1 MKRRAGFPPKGQR
14 RRRERGA
21 TLVLFGMLQLAL
33 LTISALVVDIGYVRA
48 AARRNQSI
56 VDLAVLAA
64 GNKLSEGDYLAACT
78 NLITTLNA
86 NTSQMPAIN
95 ANAFCTQGGNDVTKT
110 VCSLP
115 GVGLGQAKPKVTAGA
130 YTVEVHFPVPLS
142 EIWNSKYGDGLND
155 GQPCQRMRLLL
166 TTKEPVFFGGVAG
179 SNGHKVTRT
188 ATLRS
193 KSDPRERVPALWLLD
208 PHGCTPLAASG
219 GSRVTVGVVGDTIT
233 PGVPGIIKLD
243 SDGSTCS
250 SNQVTISS
258 TGAST
263 LIQAI
268 PTTATANT
276 PKGFISLY
284 GLPPGAT
291 TCVAPI
297 CDPADVA
304 GGRLVPQ
311 PQGSTERA
319 TRAPADWRYN
329 CKSSYPSYH
338 GLAIES
344 CSEGKPPYL
353 DLLRSAITPLNNPM
367 LFQKW
372 TTSHSCNPSGNVSVS
387 GNWWI
392 DCNGGLSIGNGTTL
406 TFEGGNIVMDK
417 GLTMTGGVF
426 NVNTVSDPTRVMDSS
441 CIAPTAFNTTCLG
454 TGSDNAAFIYMR
466 DGSWDI
472 TGGTLNLNHVSL
484 IQQNGY
490 VKVSSATPNWTSPTE
505 GPFKQLS
512 LWSEKSSNKF
522 QINGGAGI
530 SLEGI
535 FFTPEADPLSLSG
548 GGDWGQLSAQFI
560 SYRVAVSG
568 GGTLTMAP
576 NESMLSLPPTNNMLI
591 R

>member
-1 MKRRAGFPPKGQR
+1 MKRRPTRSPKRPQ
-14 RRRERGA
+14 RRERGA
-21 TLVLFGMLQLAL
+21 ALVLFGMLQLAL
-33 LTISALVVDIGYVRA
+33 LTVAALVVDIGYVRA

-56 VDLAVLAA
+56 VDLSILAA
-64 GNKLSEGDYLAACT
+64 GNKLSESDYLAACV
-78 NLITTLNA
+78 NVINTLNVNA
-86 NTSQMPAIN
+86 RQMPVIDAT
-95 ANAFCTQGGNDVTKT
+95 AFCTQGGNDVTKT

-115 GVGLGQAKPKVTAGA
+115 GTGLGQAKPKVTSGA
-130 YTVEVHFPVPLS
+130 YTVELHFPVPLS
-142 EIWNSKYGDGLND
+142 EIWNSKYGDGLKD

-166 TTKEPVFFGGVAG
+166 TSKEPAFFGGVAG
-179 SNGHKVTRT
+179 SKGHSVVRS

-193 KSDPRERVPALWLLD
+193 KTDPRERVPALWLLD
-208 PHGCTPLAASG
+208 PYGCTPLAASG
-219 GSRVTVGVVGDTIT
+219 GSRVTVGVTSPTV
-233 PGVPGIIKLD
+233 VPGIIKLD
-243 SDGSTCS
+243 SDGSACS
-250 SNQVTISS
+250 SNQNTISS

-263 LIQAI
+263 LIQAV
-268 PTTATANT
+268 PTSGS
-276 PKGFISLY
+276 PRGMISLF

-291 TCVAPI
+291 SCVAPI
-297 CDPADVA
+297 CDMADVS

-311 PQGSTERA
+311 PTGSTERA
-319 TRAPADWRYN
+319 TRAPVDWRFN

-338 GLAIES
+338 GLAIDG
-344 CSEGKPPYL
+344 CTEGNPTYL
-353 DLLRSAITPLNNPM
+353 DTLRTTMGTTGTPSG
-367 LFQKW
+367 FKRW
-372 TTSHSCNPSGNVSVS
+372 TTNGYSCNPSGAVTVPVD
-387 GNWWI
+387 NWYI

-426 NVNTVSDPTRVMDSS
+426 NVNSTVNADDLATTCAPLTFTSS
-441 CIAPTAFNTTCLG
+441 CFT
-454 TGSDNAAFIYMR
+454 SSSEDAAFIYMR

-472 TGGTLNLNHVSL
+472 TGGVLNLHRVSVF
-484 IQQNGY
+484 QQNGY
-490 VKVSSATPNWTSPTE
+490 VKVSSATPNWTAPTE
-505 GPFKQLS
+505 GPFAQLS

-576 NESMLSLPPTNNMLI
+576 NESMISLPPNNNVLI

>member
-1 MKRRAGFPPKGQR
+1 
-14 RRRERGA
+14 
-21 TLVLFGMLQLAL
+21 MLQLAL
-33 LTISALVVDIGYVRA
+33 LTVAALVVDIGSVRA

-56 VDLAVLAA
+56 VDLSILAA
-64 GNKLSEGDYLAACT
+64 GNKLSESDYLAACV
-78 NLITTLNA
+78 NVINTLNVNA
-86 NTSQMPAIN
+86 RQMPVID
-95 ANAFCTQGGNDVTKT
+95 ANAFCTQAGNDVTKT

-115 GVGLGQAKPKVTAGA
+115 GTGLGQAKPKVTSGA
-130 YTVEVHFPVPLS
+130 YTVELHFPVPLS

-166 TTKEPVFFGGVAG
+166 TSKEPAFFGGVAG
-179 SNGHKVTRT
+179 SKGHSVIRS

-193 KSDPRERVPALWLLD
+193 KTDPRERVPALWLLD
-208 PHGCTPLAASG
+208 PYGCTPLAASG
-219 GSRVTVGVVGDTIT
+219 GSRVTVGVLSPTV
-233 PGVPGIIKLD
+233 VPGIIKLD
-243 SDGSTCS
+243 SDGSACS

-258 TGAST
+258 TGAGT
-263 LIQAI
+263 LIQAV
-268 PTTATANT
+268 PTSGS
-276 PKGFISLY
+276 PHGLVSLF

-291 TCVAPI
+291 TCVAPA

-311 PQGSTERA
+311 PTGSTERA
-319 TRAPADWRYN
+319 TRAPVDWRFN

-338 GLAIES
+338 GLSIES
-344 CSEGKPPYL
+344 CSESTPAYL
-353 DLLRSAITPLNNPM
+353 DSLRSAIGTTGSPSSGA
-367 LFQKW
+367 FQQW
-372 TTSHSCNPSGNVSVS
+372 TASYSCNPSGTVTVPV

-406 TFEGGNIVMDK
+406 TFLGGNIVMDK
-417 GLTMTGGVF
+417 GLSMTGGAL
-426 NVNTVSDPTRVMDSS
+426 NVNSTANADSLPS
-441 CIAPTAFNTTCLG
+441 PCGNPCL
-454 TGSDNAAFIYMR
+454 SSSENASFIYMR

-472 TGGTLNLNHVSL
+472 TGGVLNLHRMTL
-484 IQQNGY
+484 FQQNGY
-490 VKVSSATPNWTSPTE
+490 VKVSSATPTWTAPTE
-505 GPFKQLS
+505 GPFAQLS
-512 LWSEKSSNKF
+512 LWSETSNNKF

-535 FFTPEADPLSLSG
+535 FFTPEANPLSLSG

-576 NESMLSLPPTNNMLI
+576 NESMISLPPNNNMLI